1 MCKLTSTVLRRR
13 PQPPGPPFPAR
24 PWASY
29 PVLVDR
35 VGLRPWRTS
44 KNNARCIGVAQ
55 HGSSPVAQGRNNQN
69 SSDRGHISS
78 QSSQQ
83 YTTAPQDPVAAGNG
97 NGESGATGSG
107 GGKKQQHRSSSS
119 PRSKS
124 KHRDRSSGTSG
135 ADEDGGVGGAER
147 RHKSGDRG
155 SRSKNGGSSGRSRGQ
170 GQSGQQGQP
179 GQQQRNN
186 SSRKKFAATE
196 VVGPSPK
203 KVGCC
208 RVM

>member
-1 MCKLTSTVLRRR
+1 MGVISGSGGSGG
-13 PQPPGPPFPAR
+13 PQTLADLKKQR
-24 PWASY
+24 SMH
-29 PVLVDR
+29 R
-35 VGLRPWRTS
+35 
-44 KNNARCIGVAQ
+44 VAQ

-83 YTTAPQDPVAAGNG
+83 YTTAPQDPVAAASAGNG
-97 NGESGATGSG
+97 NSDHDSGATGS

-124 KHRDRSSGTSG
+124 KHRDRGTSG
-135 ADEDGGVGGAER
+135 ADEDGGGADR

-170 GQSGQQGQP
+170 GQPGQP

-186 SSRKKFAATE
+186 SSRKNFAATE